1 MKCMN
6 RRIWFLAILG
16 MLFCVNANAQ
26 DMSQSTQ
33 TWADEQGNSN
43 YVQPQD
49 VFSDGQEYSDYADAD
64 DMEMVVPEAEMIPNE
79 EDLAEENV
87 YLQEDGQ
94 TVYENDGSLQD
105 SRQEEQ
111 QIARMELELPNP
123 EYTIESIHV
132 SGNMATSRETILK
145 MLGVEEG
152 TSLTLDELE
161 KARFKLALGGLFESV
176 QMDLQPGTQRGS
188 LAINLHVKERSRL
201 YFNRYYI
208 GSSKKSPFWLG
219 LDVSWLAP
227 FNTDHRFRMAYA
239 ATTVN
244 DYTLDL
250 NYLVPTIA
258 GYPISLMFSIQSM
271 HAHEGV
277 FGQNDLVDPPTSLG
291 DISSF
296 KNQDDLVFDRHGGN
310 VGIGFAPHP
319 YVRLMLRL
327 EYMNLHRDNDDSNL
341 MPWLDEFLKE
351 GYSHLTNVEFRMAY
365 DSRSGR
371 EMSTKGHLVSVGIRG
386 TFESAISNY
395 TFIKIHAAHQ
405 SNFEV
410 VPRHV
415 IRLNSFAG
423 MLYGEAPF
431 FEKFFFNDFN
441 DLVPSRIHRLNP
453 SDRGA
458 YDLFKTGASG
468 LGYEDF
474 LVHLAVSYAWQIIP
488 QTLEI
493 FALVGAT
500 WANSLDSKD
509 IYLGVKPRHE
519 REYFPADMT
528 FNFGFRYKCD
538 YGFFLFSL
546 GNIANFVR

>member
-1 MKCMN
+1 MN
-6 RRIWFLAILG
+6 RRFWFLALPG
-16 MLFCVNANAQ
+16 MLLCMHANAQ
-26 DMSQSTQ
+26 EIAQPAQ
-33 TWADEQGNSN
+33 VWADEQGNEPSG
-43 YVQPQD
+43 D
-49 VFSDGQEYSDYADAD
+49 ADAFLNEPVYPGIAD
-64 DMEMVVPEAEMIPNE
+64 AEDAEMVVPEAEMLPT
-79 EDLAEENV
+79 EDELAEIRANRQDGSQSA
-87 YLQEDGQ
+87 YEDGL
-94 TVYENDGSLQD
+94 SLQD
-105 SRQEEQ
+105 KRSELSE
-111 QIARMELELPNP
+111 RMELELPNP
-123 EYTIESIHV
+123 EYRIESIHI

-161 KARFKLALGGLFESV
+161 RARFKLALGGLFESV
-176 QMDLQPGTQRGS
+176 QMELHPGTQSGALS
-188 LAINLHVKERSRL
+188 IDLHVRERSRL

-208 GSSKKSPFWLG
+208 GSSDKSPFWLG

-227 FNTDHRFRMAYA
+227 FNTDHRFRMGFA

-258 GYPISLMFSIQSM
+258 GYPISLMFSVQSM

-277 FGQNDLVDPPTSLG
+277 FGKNSYVEMPTMFGDLT
-291 DISSF
+291 SF
-296 KNQDDLVFDRHGGN
+296 KKLDDLIFERHGAN
-310 VGIGFAPHP
+310 VGVGFAPHP
-319 YVRLMLRL
+319 HVRLLLRL
-327 EYMNLHRDNDDSNL
+327 EYMNLHRDNDMYSMTTL
-341 MPWLDEFLKE
+341 LDDFLKK

-371 EMSTKGHLVSVGIRG
+371 EMSTHGHFVSMGIRG
-386 TFESAISNY
+386 TFDSAISDY
-395 TFIKIHAAHQ
+395 TFIKINAAHQ

-410 VPRHV
+410 VPQHV

-423 MLYGEAPF
+423 MLYGEPPF
-431 FEKFFFNDFN
+431 FEKYFFNDFN

-458 YDLFKTGASG
+458 YDLFGTGASG

-474 LVHLAVSYAWQIIP
+474 LVHFAVSYAWQILP
-488 QTLEI
+488 QSLEI

-500 WANSLDSKD
+500 WANSLEPKD
-509 IYLGVKPRHE
+509 FYLGVKPRHD

-538 YGFFLFSL
+538 YGIFLFSL

>member
-1 MKCMN
+1 MKSMSSRIVFLTVPGMMICMN
-6 RRIWFLAILG
+6 AHAQEIAQPEQIW
-16 MLFCVNANAQ
+16 
-26 DMSQSTQ
+26 T
-33 TWADEQGNSN
+33 DEQGIEQAGADQNAFSN
-43 YVQPQD
+43 Q
-49 VFSDGQEYSDYADAD
+49 SDYPGIADAD
-64 DMEMVVPEAEMIPNE
+64 ETEMYIPEAEMLPNE
-79 EDLAEENV
+79 EELAGTNRQEGSG
-87 YLQEDGQ
+87 YAHEDGISS
-94 TVYENDGSLQD
+94 EDKRS
-105 SRQEEQ
+105 EQ
-111 QIARMELELPNP
+111 LGRMELELPNP
-123 EYTIESIHV
+123 EYRIESIHV

-145 MLGVEEG
+145 MLGVDEG

-161 KARFKLALGGLFESV
+161 RARFKLALGGLFESV
-176 QMDLQPGTQRGS
+176 QMELHPGTQSGALS
-188 LAINLHVKERSRL
+188 IDLHVKERSRL

-208 GSSKKSPFWLG
+208 GSSDKSPFWLG

-227 FNTDHRFRMAYA
+227 FNTDHRFRMGFA

-250 NYLVPTIA
+250 NYMVPTIA

-271 HAHEGV
+271 HAHEGAFATNHPV
-277 FGQNDLVDPPTSLG
+277 DLPTTF
-291 DISSF
+291 DEISSF
-296 KNQDDLVFDRHGGN
+296 KKQGELVFDRHGAN

-319 YVRLMLRL
+319 HVRLMLRL
-327 EYMNLHRDNDDSNL
+327 EYMNLHRDDDMYPATEWLND
-341 MPWLDEFLKE
+341 FLKE
-351 GYSHLTNVEFRMAY
+351 GYSHLSNVEFRMAY
-365 DSRSGR
+365 DSRPGR
-371 EMSTKGHLVSVGIRG
+371 EMATNGHFVSVGIRG

-395 TFIKIHAAHQ
+395 TFIKMNAAHQ

-410 VPRHV
+410 VPHHV

-423 MLYGEAPF
+423 MLYGESPF
-431 FEKFFFNDFN
+431 FEKYFFNDFN

-458 YDLFKTGASG
+458 YDLFGTGASG

-474 LVHLAVSYAWQIIP
+474 LVHFAVSYAWQILP

-500 WANSLDSKD
+500 WANSLDPKT

-538 YGFFLFSL
+538 YGIFLFSL